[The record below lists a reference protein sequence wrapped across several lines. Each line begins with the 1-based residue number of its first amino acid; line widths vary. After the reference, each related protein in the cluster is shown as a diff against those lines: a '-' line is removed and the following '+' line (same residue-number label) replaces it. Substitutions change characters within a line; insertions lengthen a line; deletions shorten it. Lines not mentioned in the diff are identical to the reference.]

1 MANFSPPFSNN
12 ADKRYPTSDERQNGF
27 ECGPADQLLFNGMY
41 HRIESELLAVI
52 QSAGLTPSDDSL
64 TQVRDAIQAL
74 IDAATGG
81 GDPSIYLLMDQARAR
96 LPIFPEVQT
105 TDGRITVITSGTDA
119 VRVPGGVTFLH
130 RGIFPVN
137 TVQTDFPIVASK
149 TYHIR
154 WNPTNGLVMRDLAD
168 PTYNPGTLPE
178 ASLAFDSGYDDM
190 LIARVITNA
199 NNIATITNLANKA
212 RLINEQTA
220 NGAGEVFT
228 YGLYRDGVRFT
239 NSFSL
244 NWARYPFAIVTG
256 TARQSGPP
264 LLQGGANI
272 VERSV
277 VNRYG
282 VTASVVSDWD
292 RDLIAAQ
299 IVTTCTLNLQ
309 AFTA

>member
-1 MANFSPPFSNN
+1 MANFSPPFSSS
-12 ADKRYPTSDERQNGF
+12 ADRRFPTSDERQNGF
-27 ECGPADQLLFNGMY
+27 ECGPADQELFNGLHY
-41 HRIESELLAVI
+41 RVEAELLNVI
-52 QSAGLTPSDDSL
+52 TAAGITPSDDSM

-81 GDPSIYLLMDQARAR
+81 GDPSLYLLLGQARAR

-105 TDGRITVITSGTDA
+105 TDGRITVVTAGAGT

-130 RGIFPVN
+130 RGIFPV
-137 TVQTDFPIVASK
+137 TTDQTDFPVVASK
-149 TYHIR
+149 TYHLR
-154 WNPTNGLVMRDLAD
+154 WNPTNGLVLKDLSD

-178 ASLAFDSGYDDM
+178 SSAAFDSGYDDM

-199 NNIATITNLANKA
+199 SNVITITNLANRA
-212 RLINEQTA
+212 RLQNEQVA
-220 NGAGEVFT
+220 NGAGEIFT

-239 NSFSL
+239 NTFTL
-244 NWARYPFAIVTG
+244 DWARYPFAIVSG

-264 LLQGGANI
+264 VLQGGANI
-272 VERSV
+272 IDRSV
-277 VNRYG
+277 VNRYQ

-299 IVTTCTLNLQ
+299 IVTACTLYLQ
-309 AFTA
+309 ALAA